1 MRSPPR
7 NGIPL
12 YREIEHT
19 ADVGIVVEAETA
31 AALFE
36 KAALATAS
44 LMVAPAGVEPRDART
59 VALEADGWTDL
70 LHRWLSEVV
79 ALFATQGFVA
89 VEAIVDAVE
98 PTRVQGVLRG
108 EKFDPLRHEFYSE
121 IKAVTYHD
129 LAITGGDAGWCAR
142 VIFDV

>member
-1 MRSPPR
+1 M
-7 NGIPL
+7 PL

-19 ADVGIVVEAETA
+19 ADVGIVVEAETP

-44 LMVAPAGVEPRDART
+44 LMVAPAGVEPHDERAVT
-59 VALEADGWTDL
+59 LQADGWSDL

-79 ALFATQGFVA
+79 ALFATEGFVV
-89 VEAIVDAVE
+89 VEAVVDTIE
-98 PTRVQGVLRG
+98 PTRVRAVLRG
-108 EKFDPLRHEFYSE
+108 QKFDPLRHEFYSE

-129 LAITGGDAGWCAR
+129 LAITGGDAGWWAR